1 MLDTSSDPAFD
12 PAFDPALDPDPDD
25 PVLVDYIRRLSRW
38 GLWGDDDELGAL
50 NLVGPEQ
57 VRAAAALVTAG
68 RVISMS
74 LPYDQAGPQP
84 GGLRNNPM
92 LVTTATGTDHLA
104 NRQASS
110 RASFHARPGFGF
122 SDDMVIMPTQS
133 GTQWDS
139 LAHIFHRGQM
149 WNGYS
154 AADHSAAG
162 AARNGI
168 QQWADRLVL
177 RGVLVDVARLHG
189 VDALEPG
196 YAIGVDDVE
205 RCLQSQGVS
214 VERGDALV
222 VRTGHLGARRTAWGD
237 YAGGPAP
244 GLSLHIAP
252 WLHEHEV
259 AAIVSD
265 TWGIEVRPNEID
277 HFQPLHTVALV
288 HMGLAFGEI
297 FDLEPLA
304 EDCAAD
310 GRYAFMLAASPLPI
324 TGAVGS
330 PVGAVAI
337 K

>member
-1 MLDTSSDPAFD
+1 VDDPQA
-12 PAFDPALDPDPDD
+12 DD
-25 PVLVDYIRRLSRW
+25 PVLTDYIGRLSRW
-38 GLWGDDDELGAL
+38 GMWGEDDELGAM

-57 VRAAAALVTAG
+57 VRAAAALVRDG

-84 GGLRNNPM
+84 GGLRQNPL

-104 NRQASS
+104 GRQRKSL
-110 RASFHARPGFGF
+110 ASFGARPGFGF

-168 QQWADRLVL
+168 QKWADRLVL
-177 RGVLVDVARLHG
+177 RGVLVDVAGLRG

-196 YAIGVDDVE
+196 YA
-205 RCLQSQGVS
+205 VS
-214 VERGDALV
+214 VEDIEECLQAQRVTVSRGDALV
-222 VRTGHLGARRTAWGD
+222 VRTGHLGARRHAWGD
-237 YAGGPAP
+237 YAGGSAP
-244 GLSLHIAP
+244 GLSLHTAP
-252 WLHEHEV
+252 WLHEREV

-265 TWGIEVRPNEID
+265 TWGVEVRPNEID

-297 FDLEPLA
+297 FDLDALA
-304 EDCAAD
+304 ADCAAD
-310 GRYAFMLAASPLPI
+310 GRYEFMLAASPLPI

>member
-1 MLDTSSDPAFD
+1 MNPDSI
-12 PAFDPALDPDPDD
+12 DPDPDD
-25 PVLVDYIRRLSRW
+25 PVLVDYIARLSRW
-38 GLWGDDDELGAL
+38 GRWGPDDELGAL
-50 NLVGPEQ
+50 NLVGPDE
-57 VRAAAALVTAG
+57 VRAAAALVRTG
-68 RVISMS
+68 RVIAMS

-84 GGLRNNPM
+84 GGLRNNPL

-104 NRQASS
+104 DRQRKP
-110 RASFHARPGFGF
+110 RASFNARPGFGF
-122 SDDMVIMPTQS
+122 ADDVVIMPTQS

-154 AADHSAAG
+154 AADHSSAG

-168 QQWADRLVL
+168 ERWAAKLML

-189 VDALEPG
+189 VEALKPG
-196 YAIGVDDVE
+196 YAVTIEDIE
-205 RCLQSQGVS
+205 ACLQASGES
-214 VERGDALV
+214 VGRGDALV
-222 VRTGHLGARRTAWGD
+222 VRTGHLGARREAWGD

-244 GLSLHIAP
+244 GLSLHTAP
-252 WLHEHEV
+252 WLHDHEV

-265 TWGIEVRPNEID
+265 TWGIEVRPNEIN

-297 FDLEPLA
+297 FDLEALA
-304 EDCAAD
+304 DDCADD
-310 GRYAFMLAASPLPI
+310 GRYAFLLAATPLPI

-330 PVGAVAI
+330 PVGAVAV